1 VLAVWTRARIA
12 VFQAQVGDNI
22 LGVAQRTVLVQ
33 HLNANLITAEDV
45 ERYFARMTG
54 IMVARTDF
62 LFDVE
67 ARELALMQRR
77 RVVATQL
84 RIADAKIEWG
94 DETSSCAGEC
104 VSEEEVG
111 HLMKPRLERALA
123 KIERKLQEME
133 SSPTR
138 LADAFV
144 WFETA
149 QDRDRALKKI
159 ANGALLSSSS
169 SSPSKGSDDNNTPCG
184 DQLARSLGCANG
196 GCFDVEKSMG
206 GYTGCLS
213 RCLSCSPGGETFP
226 MSGSSR
232 GDGMSESTVHVH
244 PALFP
249 ANIVHKN
256 MGISVGERLCWRVA
270 AVVLLIIVV
279 GLSTAIYHSVR
290 APRGGGAASVA
301 NRNIV
306 QAVLLLALNACVP
319 PIVRLMVRQQRSYL
333 RTEENDAACALSLI
347 VTTIN
352 VLYFALYSAMYNSG
366 DGGLARWE
374 NMFTT
379 HWYDEGGGD
388 VMHYYMLFD
397 AGAGPLLIFARAGYQ
412 KWTRQAKLSKAVCQ
426 EQLNQVHVGI
436 QLDFLCEYTTA
447 LVTPAVA
454 VVLSCGLPLLPAFAA
469 LGLVVK
475 TFALRYVLFYEAA
488 VPLWRDGMLVR
499 WGCGVIQ
506 VAVLA
511 HFFFAS
517 AMIVGAD
524 QVDFVASDG
533 EQLHSGGLYVVHP
546 FALLGVVTFM
556 LGAKC
561 VAACVG
567 GKVLRRTGR
576 TSKVLDVRSKKSGE
590 AALSRFGGDKL
601 PGAKEARA
609 ALERVRMEREAALQ
623 QASDSEDSAANSG
636 RSSSSSSSDE
646 DEDGRG
652 GRSGR
657 TYHEDMTNG
666 DEFKMYLDLLDE
678 QAERAWSA
686 DLVVDPEQY
695 DSFDA
700 AHHPFFGAEVGL
712 RRSVRSV
719 ARGRARR
726 DMIEL
731 QRREAEILRL
741 EQEAA
746 KREGTAQ
753 SARQKVISHKL
764 MSAHGGSP
772 SSSKKSRGD
781 AAAQSRKEAQAAE
794 AKKRLTDY
802 MARAK
807 KIKAKRKSLKADSRK
822 PRGRQ
827 KYGGQNFVA

>member
-1 VLAVWTRARIA
+1 M
-12 VFQAQVGDNI
+12 QN
-22 LGVAQRTVLVQ
+22 
-33 HLNANLITAEDV
+33 LNANLITAEDV
-45 ERYFARMTG
+45 ERYFVRMTG
-54 IMVARTDF
+54 ILVARTDF

-104 VSEEEVG
+104 VSEEEIG
-111 HLMKPRLERALA
+111 HLMKPRLERKLA

-138 LADAFV
+138 FADAFV
-144 WFETA
+144 WFETE
-149 QDRDRALKKI
+149 QDRDRAMNSI
-159 ANGALLSSSS
+159 ARGALP
-169 SSPSKGSDDNNTPCG
+169 SPSSFSRENG
-184 DQLARSLGCANG
+184 DQGRSCGERITRSLGCANG
-196 GCFDVEKSMG
+196 GCLDVERSMG
-206 GYTGCLS
+206 GYAGCLS
-213 RCLSCSPGGETFP
+213 RCLSCSPGGQTYP
-226 MSGSSR
+226 LSGSSR
-232 GDGMSESTVHVH
+232 GDGMSESTVHAH

-256 MGISVGERLCWRVA
+256 MGISVGERLSWRIA
-270 AVVLLIIVV
+270 AVVLLIVVV
-279 GLSTAIYHSVR
+279 GLSTAIFHSVH
-290 APRGGGAASVA
+290 APRGGGAASIA
-301 NRNIV
+301 NRNIL
-306 QAVLLLALNACVP
+306 QAVLLLTVNACVP
-319 PIVRLMVRQQRSYL
+319 PIVRVVVHQQRPYL

-347 VTTIN
+347 VTAIN

-374 NMFTT
+374 NMFST
-379 HWYDEGGGD
+379 HWYDQGGGD

-397 AGAGPLLIFARAGYQ
+397 AGAGPLLIAARAGYQ

-436 QLDFLCEYTTA
+436 QLDFLCEYSTA

-454 VVLSCGLPLLPAFAA
+454 IVLSCGLPLLPAFAA

-475 TFALRYVLFYEAA
+475 TFVLRYVLFYEAA

-499 WGCGVIQ
+499 WGCGVVQ
-506 VAVLA
+506 VAVLM

-524 QVDFVASDG
+524 QVDFVATDG
-533 EQLHSGGLYVVHP
+533 EQLRSGGLYIVHP
-546 FALLGVVTFM
+546 FALLGVTAFM
-556 LGAKC
+556 IGARC

-567 GKVLRRTGR
+567 RKLLRRTGR
-576 TSKVLDVRSKKSGE
+576 TSKVLDVRNRNGGGLS
-590 AALSRFGGDKL
+590 SRFGGDKL
-601 PGAKEARA
+601 PGTKEARV

-623 QASDSEDSAANSG
+623 QASDSEDSAP
-636 RSSSSSSSDE
+636 SSDRGSSSSDD
-646 DEDGRG
+646 DEVGG
-652 GRSGR
+652 GEQGRSGR
-657 TYHEDMTNG
+657 KYHEDMTNG
-666 DEFKMYLDLLDE
+666 DEFKMYLELLDE

-726 DMIEL
+726 AMIDL
-731 QRREAEILRL
+731 QRRESEISRL
-741 EQEAA
+741 EQETAN
-746 KREGTAQ
+746 REDKAL

-764 MSAHGGSP
+764 MSAHGGVGGASP
-772 SSSKKSRGD
+772 SKKSGGD
-781 AAAQSRKEAQAAE
+781 SAAQSRKEAQAAE
-794 AKKRLTDY
+794 AKKRLMDY

-807 KIKAKRKSLKADSRK
+807 KIKAKRKSLKADSRR